1 MDAYYLDHYFGH
13 TAIPEQK
20 HSVHDTLRSDGCLS
34 GQLPDRAGIQAS
46 IHDRSPRDAT
56 FWPSIVGFR
65 Q

>member
-20 HSVHDTLRSDGCLS
+20 HAVHDTLRSEGCLS

-46 IHDRSPRDAT
+46 IHDRSPREAA
-56 FWPSIVGFR
+56 F
-65 Q
+65 